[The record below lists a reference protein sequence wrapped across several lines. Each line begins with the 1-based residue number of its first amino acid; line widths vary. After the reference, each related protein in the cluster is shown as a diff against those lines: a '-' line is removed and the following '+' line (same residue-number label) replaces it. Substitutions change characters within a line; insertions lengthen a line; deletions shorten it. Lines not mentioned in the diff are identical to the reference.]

1 MGDKFWC
8 PNMQSTADGNN
19 YKVFRYAGALI
30 MAAECHLEKGDR
42 NMAVEYLN
50 RVRRRAGLGGLN
62 PANFKSSAA
71 LMDEIQKEHGR
82 ELVGEFQRKFELVRW
97 GIWFDQV
104 YNCNDLSKL
113 KNLMLPCHEYYP
125 IPDKEVALSGGV
137 LTNEAYEKYQM

>member
-1 MGDKFWC
+1 
-8 PNMQSTADGNN
+8 
-19 YKVFRYAGALI
+19 
-30 MAAECHLEKGDR
+30 
-42 NMAVEYLN
+42 
-50 RVRRRAGLGGLN
+50 
-62 PANFKSSAA
+62 
-71 LMDEIQKEHGR
+71 MDEIQKEHGR